1 MDYKLEQIID
11 NDDRHSL
18 IDLYNSIPSSVAHQ
32 DYNLYKVDKR
42 PLRSGDQISAIKKIE
57 QYAGKKTYSH
67 YFVMYEQGSYTRMH
81 TDNDDDVGLTIV
93 TLIDT
98 VNLVGG
104 ETIVQLPAPKDEKIG
119 YQKGDDHKG
128 RVVPKIV
135 RMVEGDS
142 VIYNRSLLHG
152 VTQVELGKRL
162 VLVSWFKRDG

>member
-42 PLRSGDQISAIKKIE
+42 PLRSSDQISAIKKIE
-57 QYAGKKTYSH
+57 QYAGKETYSH
-67 YFVMYEQGSYTRMH
+67 YFVMYEPGSYTRMH

-119 YQKGDDHKG
+119 YQKGEDHKG

-142 VIYNRSLLHG
+142 VIYDRSLLHG

>member
-1 MDYKLEQIID
+1 MDYKLEQIIN

-42 PLRSGDQISAIKKIE
+42 PLRSSDQISAIKKIE
-57 QYAGKKTYSH
+57 QYAGKQTYSH
-67 YFVMYEQGSYTRMH
+67 YFVMYEPGSYTRMH

-119 YQKGDDHKG
+119 YQKGEDHKG

-142 VIYNRSLLHG
+142 VIYDRSLLHG

-162 VLVSWFKRDG
+162 VLVSWFKQL

>member
-42 PLRSGDQISAIKKIE
+42 VLRQGDQISAIKKIE
-57 QYAGKKTYSH
+57 QYAGKETYSH
-67 YFVMYEQGSYTRMH
+67 YFVMYEPGSYTRMH

-104 ETIVQLPAPKDEKIG
+104 ETIVQLPAPKDQKIG
-119 YQKGDDHKG
+119 YQKGNDHEG

-142 VIYNRSLLHG
+142 VVYDRSLLHG

-162 VLVSWFKRDG
+162 VLVSWFKRDV